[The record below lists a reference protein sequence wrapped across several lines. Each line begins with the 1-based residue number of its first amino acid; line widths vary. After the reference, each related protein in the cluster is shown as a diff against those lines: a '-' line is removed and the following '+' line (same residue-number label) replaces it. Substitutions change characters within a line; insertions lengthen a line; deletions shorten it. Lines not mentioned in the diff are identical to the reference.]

1 MGIENAPASL
11 PLKGSLL
18 VVWEVGKPWQKRQI
32 MEEAVVEAT
41 GQRAKGLMC

>member
-18 VVWEVGKPWQKRQI
+18 VIGEMGKPWQKRQT
-32 MEEAVVEAT
+32 MEEVVVEAT
-41 GQRAKGLMC
+41 GQRVKGIMC